1 MDNRPYSITFSRSQG
16 RTKGWVRV
24 ISRLLAF
31 LLFCIVPSA
40 TAVSAQVVV
49 VRAGH
54 LVDPAKAT
62 VADNQVILIRD
73 GKIVEIGP
81 GVTAPPGAS
90 QVDLSQQWVLPGLVD
105 AHTHITMN
113 LPVNP
118 PGGSLWENKLVHE
131 STGFRVA
138 RGLHNAQILLNAG
151 FLALRDVGNNGDY
164 GDIAVRKAI
173 EAGWFQGP
181 TIIGS
186 GKIIAEFG
194 GQSHDLS
201 PEAGEFWK
209 YEYLDADNPEEIRKA
224 VHQNIF
230 YGAGVIKLVTDNNP
244 YFYTVDDIRA
254 AVDEA
259 HNAGLKVAVHV
270 SGGKAADNVIEGG
283 ADSLEHGFELTDDQ
297 LRRMKE
303 KGIFLVG
310 TDFPLEHMIAFGSMT
325 SLNANTA
332 AEMDIRRLAAAHRIG
347 VKMAFGSDVV
357 VELPG
362 ENRADMCF
370 DFLKVWERAGV
381 PPADTLRAWTT
392 DGYELLGIA
401 NKQGPIAP
409 GLAADM
415 IAVPE
420 NPLKNIYIL
429 RKVDFVMKDG
439 QIIRRP

>member
-1 MDNRPYSITFSRSQG
+1 MCL
-16 RTKGWVRV
+16 V
-24 ISRLLAF
+24 ISKLLAV
-31 LLFCIVPSA
+31 LLFCIPS
-40 TAVSAQVVV
+40 SAQVVA

-54 LVDPAKAT
+54 LVDPATAT
-62 VADNQVILIRD
+62 VTDNQLILIRD
-73 GKIVEIGP
+73 GKIISVGSN
-81 GVTAPPGAS
+81 VTVPTGATM
-90 QVDLSQQWVLPGLVD
+90 VDLSRQWVLPGLVD

-131 STGFRVA
+131 STAFRVA
-138 RGLHNAQILLNAG
+138 RGLHNSQILLNAG

-164 GDIAVRKAI
+164 GDIAVRQAI

-194 GQSHDLS
+194 GQTHDSS

-209 YEYLDADNPEEIRKA
+209 NEYLDADNPPEIRKA
-224 VHQNIF
+224 IHQNIY

-244 YFYTVDDIRA
+244 YVYTADDIRA

-283 ADSLEHGFELTDDQ
+283 ADSIEHGFELSDDQ

-303 KGIFLVG
+303 KNIYLVG
-310 TDFPLEHMIAFGSMT
+310 TDFPVEHMIAFGSMT

-332 AEMDIRRLAAAHRIG
+332 AEMDIKRLASAHRIG

-370 DFLKVWERAGV
+370 DFLKTWQRASV
-381 PPADTLRAWTT
+381 PPADILRAWTT
-392 DGYELLGIA
+392 DAYELLGIA
-401 NKQGPIAP
+401 KKQGPILP
-409 GLAADM
+409 GLAGDM

-420 NPLKNIYIL
+420 NPLTNIDIL
-429 RKVDFVMKDG
+429 RKVDFVMKNG

>member
-1 MDNRPYSITFSRSQG
+1 MIR
-16 RTKGWVRV
+16 
-24 ISRLLAF
+24 RLLTVF
-31 LLFCIVPSA
+31 LFCIPC
-40 TAVSAQVVV
+40 TAQVVA

-62 VADNQVILIRD
+62 VADNQVILIRE
-73 GKIVEIGP
+73 GKIAEVGTSVNI
-81 GVTAPPGAS
+81 PPGATT
-90 QVDLSQQWVLPGLVD
+90 VDLSSQWVLPGLVD

-131 STGFRVA
+131 STAFRTA

-164 GDIAVRKAI
+164 GDIAVRQAI
-173 EAGWFQGP
+173 EQGWFQGP

-194 GQSHDLS
+194 GQSHGFA
-201 PEAGEFWK
+201 PETGEFWK
-209 YEYLDADNPEEIRKA
+209 NEYLDADNPAEIRKA
-224 VHQNIF
+224 VHENIY
-230 YGAGVIKLVTDNNP
+230 YGAGVIKLVTDNNT
-244 YFYTVDDIRA
+244 YVYTAEDIRA

-270 SGGKAADNVIEGG
+270 FGGKAADNVIEGG
-283 ADSLEHGFELTDDQ
+283 ADSIEHGFGLTDDQ
-297 LRRMKE
+297 LLRMKE
-303 KGIFLVG
+303 KNIYLVG

-332 AEMDIRRLAAAHRIG
+332 ADMDIRRLAAAHRIG

-370 DFLKVWERAGV
+370 DFLKTWEKAGV
-381 PPADTLRAWTT
+381 PPADILRAWTT
-392 DGYELLGIA
+392 DAYELLGIA
-401 NKQGPIAP
+401 KQQGPIAP
-409 GLAADM
+409 GMAGDM

-420 NPLKNIYIL
+420 NPLKNIYTL

-439 QIIRRP
+439 QIVRRP

>member
-1 MDNRPYSITFSRSQG
+1 MGLLVP
-16 RTKGWVRV
+16 KLLV
-24 ISRLLAF
+24 ILL
-31 LLFCIVPSA
+31 LTIPC
-40 TAVSAQVVV
+40 TAQMVA

-54 LVDPAKAT
+54 LVDPAKGT
-62 VADNQVILIRD
+62 VADDQVILIRD
-73 GKIVEIGP
+73 GKITETGP
-81 GVTAPPGAS
+81 TVNIPPNATV
-90 QVDLSQQWVLPGLVD
+90 VDLSQQWVLPGLVD

-131 STGFRVA
+131 STAFRVA
-138 RGLHNAQILLNAG
+138 RGLHNAEILLNAG

-164 GDIAVRKAI
+164 GDIAVRQAI
-173 EAGWFQGP
+173 EAGWFKGP

-194 GQSHDLS
+194 GQSRGFA
-201 PEAGEFWK
+201 PETGEFWK
-209 YEYLDADNPEEIRKA
+209 NEYLDADNPAEIRKA
-224 VHQNIF
+224 VHENIY

-244 YFYTVDDIRA
+244 YFYTADDIRA

-283 ADSLEHGFELTDDQ
+283 ANSIEHGFELTDDQ

-303 KGIFLVG
+303 KNIYLVG

-325 SLNANTA
+325 SMNANAA

-362 ENRADMCF
+362 ETRADMCF
-370 DFLKVWERAGV
+370 DFLKVWEKAGV
-381 PPADTLRAWTT
+381 PPADILRAWTT
-392 DGYELLGIA
+392 DAYELLGIA
-401 NKQGPIAP
+401 NRQGPIAP

-415 IAVPE
+415 IAVPD
-420 NPLKNIYIL
+420 NPLQNIYTL

-439 QIIRRP
+439 QIIRKP